1 MKRNRI
7 ILNDDK
13 NELKYFAKENDNSLM
28 NKSHSILFEEKNN
41 ISTFYTNKN
50 SLK

>member
-28 NKSHSILFEEKNN
+28 NKSHSILFEEMSRRCNE
-41 ISTFYTNKN
+41 IE
-50 SLK
+50 LI